1 MNDSGIG
8 ATPWSESGTG
18 AGWNIPKR
26 DTGDNPEEVVV
37 HFSGDLVGGL
47 LER

>member
-8 ATPWSESGTG
+8 VTPWSESGTG
-18 AGWNIPKR
+18 VGWNIPKR

-37 HFSGDLVGGL
+37 HFSGDPVGD
-47 LER
+47 LEH

>member
-1 MNDSGIG
+1 MNDSWIE

-18 AGWNIPKR
+18 VGWNIPKR
-26 DTGDNPEEVVV
+26 DTGDNPEVVV

>member
-8 ATPWSESGTG
+8 VTPWSGSGIG
-18 AGWNIPKR
+18 VGWNIPKR

-37 HFSGDLVGGL
+37 HFSGDPVGGL